1 VARGLVSVIIPNWN
15 GERFLE
21 ACLDT
26 LAEQTYKNYE
36 VILVDNA
43 STDGSLAL
51 VRSRFPWVKVVPLPE
66 NRGFAA
72 AINEGIRHSE
82 GEYIA
87 LLNNDAQAA
96 PQWIEELV
104 GALDSHPEAGAC
116 ASKMLRLPNAHII
129 DGVGDEYSHYGMA
142 FRAGQGETDVGQYDL
157 SKEVFGACGGAA
169 IYRRALLEEAG
180 LFDEDFFMYYEDVD
194 MDFAVQL
201 LGYKVLYVPTAI
213 AYHVGHPNTTR
224 DKFIQRLTTKNTIN
238 VMMKNMPLTL
248 ALRLAPRLFR
258 GHLRRA
264 LGSIAWGWFDAH
276 LLGWLDA
283 IRLMPRM
290 LAKRRARLTSRRVS
304 NEYLR
309 SIMKPYYPVAC
320 SVPVLP
326 RRTEKDPES
335 NIDLSIVIVNWNT
348 KEALK
353 GCLESIYASGL
364 DSFEII
370 VADNASEDSSISMLE
385 EEFPQARL
393 IKNARNV
400 GFARASNQG
409 MFLSRGD
416 HILLLNSDTQIEAQA
431 LRRIIEF
438 MEEHPQAGAMGPRL
452 VLPDDRPQPYSFG
465 CDPTL
470 GYLWR
475 RGLNLLLRK
484 GYLHDWGTEE
494 IREVDWVSGA
504 SLMLRR
510 RALEETGLLDENF
523 FLYFED
529 NDLCLR
535 LRQKG
540 WKVYFNPMVQVIHLG
555 GESLVKNEPARAEYY
570 RSLLYFYSKH
580 YGKLKT
586 AILFMLLPLYRWL
599 VGLRR

>member
-1 VARGLVSVIIPNWN
+1 
-15 GERFLE
+15 
-21 ACLDT
+21 
-26 LAEQTYKNYE
+26 
-36 VILVDNA
+36 
-43 STDGSLAL
+43 
-51 VRSRFPWVKVVPLPE
+51 
-66 NRGFAA
+66 
-72 AINEGIRHSE
+72 
-82 GEYIA
+82 
-87 LLNNDAQAA
+87 
-96 PQWIEELV
+96 
-104 GALDSHPEAGAC
+104 
-116 ASKMLRLPNAHII
+116 
-129 DGVGDEYSHYGMA
+129 MA
-142 FRAGQGETDVGQYDL
+142 
-157 SKEVFGACGGAA
+157 
-169 IYRRALLEEAG
+169 
-180 LFDEDFFMYYEDVD
+180 
-194 MDFAVQL
+194 
-201 LGYKVLYVPTAI
+201 
-213 AYHVGHPNTTR
+213 
-224 DKFIQRLTTKNTIN
+224 
-238 VMMKNMPLTL
+238 
-248 ALRLAPRLFR
+248 
-258 GHLRRA
+258 
-264 LGSIAWGWFDAH
+264 
-276 LLGWLDA
+276 
-283 IRLMPRM
+283 
-290 LAKRRARLTSRRVS
+290 SRRVS
-304 NEYLR
+304 DEYLL
-309 SIMKPYYPVAC
+309 SIMKPYYPIAC
-320 SVPVLP
+320 SVPILP
-326 RRTEKDPES
+326 RRTEGDPES
-335 NIDLSIVIVNWNT
+335 KITLSIIIVNWNT

-364 DSFEII
+364 HFFEII
-370 VADNASEDSSISMLE
+370 VADNASEDGSISMLE
-385 EEFPQARL
+385 EEFPQVRL
-393 IKNARNV
+393 IKNTRNV

-452 VLPDDRPQPYSFG
+452 VLPDGRPQPYSFG

-470 GYLWR
+470 GYLLR
-475 RGLNLLLRK
+475 RGLNLFLRK

-586 AILFMLLPLYRWL
+586 AVLITLLPLYRWL
-599 VGLRR
+599 VRLRR